1 MAKTLAEFSVGTKG
15 LVVGFTKGSTQY
27 RQKLMAMGLVGG
39 TEFEITRVAP
49 LGDPVEIK
57 VRNFNLSLRRDEA
70 NSLKVEE
77 NGQ

>member
-1 MAKTLAEFSVGTKG
+1 MTKKLAELSVGTKG
-15 LVVGFTKGSTQY
+15 LVVGFTTGATQY
-27 RQKLMAMGLVGG
+27 RQRLMAMGLVGG
-39 TEFEITRVAP
+39 TEFVITRVAP

-77 NGQ
+77 KGQ